1 MSGVSR
7 HDDVTVLS
15 GHEHCVYMY
24 SMCKVYEYMYSVR
37 ETLAVLKVCLRLV
50 LCFAIVQ

>member
-24 SMCKVYEYMYSVR
+24 SMCKVQDMYNVR